1 MADDKRPITGELE
14 RNGRAIEGQVIDRE
28 LDTAL
33 AKYAAVEP
41 RAGLNDR
48 ILANLKAERAQ
59 AAARGWWWW
68 PRVAALVA
76 MVAIVVAASIAWR
89 SWKPPGGIVTHH
101 SYPYPSNWVREDPGP
116 QTGSNIGRERVRQ
129 QAAVRVRMRR
139 NRTPRVPVLVAAEP
153 RLEQFPSPRP
163 LSDQEKILASYVAKY
178 PEHAILIAQARAE
191 ALRRDAAEELET
203 AKRQ

>member
-1 MADDKRPITGELE
+1 MADNDTRPITDELE
-14 RNGRAIEGQVIDRE
+14 RNGRAIEEQVLDRD
-28 LDTAL
+28 LDLAL
-33 AKYAAVEP
+33 AKYSAVEP
-41 RAGLNDR
+41 RAGLKDR
-48 ILANLKAERAQ
+48 ILANLKAERAH
-59 AAARGWWWW
+59 AARGWWCW

-89 SWKPPGGIVTHH
+89 WWKPGGNIAAHH
-101 SYPYPSNWVREDPGP
+101 ASNWVREVPGP
-116 QTGSNIGRERVRQ
+116 QTGSSTGGERVRQ
-129 QAAVRVRMRR
+129 QAAVPVRTRR
-139 NRTPRVPVLVAAEP
+139 DHGSRGPVVVAAEP